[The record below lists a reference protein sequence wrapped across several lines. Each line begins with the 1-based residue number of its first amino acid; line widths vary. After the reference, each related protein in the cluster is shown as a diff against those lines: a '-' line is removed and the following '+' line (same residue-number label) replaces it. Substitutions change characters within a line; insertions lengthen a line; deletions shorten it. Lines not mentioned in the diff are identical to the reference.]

1 MSGINQ
7 FKGSFLDL
15 ARPNRF
21 EVSASVLGGGLR
33 FFAKGAQLP
42 GATLGVM
49 EVPYMGRNIKLA
61 GDRVYADFE
70 LTVYMDDRGAVRKA
84 VEAWQETA
92 LGHENNIGASAHLQ
106 YKEDVTV
113 KLLNRQDSVIQEY
126 KLIGCFPTE
135 IGALDMQWDSNDTP
149 AEFAI
154 TLAYDYYETEGG
166 SALGTAIGVGRSVL
180 GV

>member
-21 EVSASVLGGGLR
+21 EVSASVLGTGLR
-33 FFAKGAQLP
+33 FLAKAASLH

-49 EVPYMGRNIKLA
+49 ETPYMGRMVKIA
-61 GDRVYADFE
+61 GDRVYADWDV
-70 LTVYMDDRGAVRKA
+70 TVYQDDRGTVRKA
-84 VEAWQETA
+84 VEEWQKVA
-92 LGHENNIGASAHLQ
+92 LSHEQNIGAAAHLQ

-113 KLLNRQDSVIQEY
+113 RQLNRQDSVIQEY

-135 IGALDMQWDSNDTP
+135 IGLLDMAWDSNDTP
-149 AEFAI
+149 AEFTI

-166 SALGTAIGVGRSVL
+166 SALGTAIGIGRSVL

>member
-21 EVSASVLGGGLR
+21 EVSASVLGTGLR
-33 FFAKGAQLP
+33 FLAKAASLP

-49 EVPYMGRNIKLA
+49 ETPYMGRMVKIA
-61 GDRVYADFE
+61 GDRVYADWDV
-70 LTVYMDDRGAVRKA
+70 TVYQDDRGTVRKA
-84 VEAWQETA
+84 VEEWQKVA
-92 LGHENNIGASAHLQ
+92 LSHEQNIGAAAHLQ

-113 KLLNRQDSVIQEY
+113 RQLNRQDSVIQEY

-135 IGALDMQWDSNDTP
+135 IGLLDMAWDSNDTP
-149 AEFAI
+149 AEFTI

-166 SALGTAIGVGRSVL
+166 SALGTAIGIGRSVL